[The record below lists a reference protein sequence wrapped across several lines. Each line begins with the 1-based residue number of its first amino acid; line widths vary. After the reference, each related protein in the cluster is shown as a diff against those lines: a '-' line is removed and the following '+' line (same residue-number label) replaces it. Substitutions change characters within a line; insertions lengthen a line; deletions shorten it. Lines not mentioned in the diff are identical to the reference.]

1 MQMEDV
7 IDAASLKELADLRAA
22 SEASSKQLDALK
34 QEQAKRDFNDAV
46 RNLVG
51 SPSDWVSQ
59 AARNAAIEL
68 ITRSGDLVIETG
80 RLTVIDGQGGL
91 VVGSNGLM
99 SPAEYLE
106 KFRAENPGFAKSS
119 AGHQVTASENPKTSD
134 THLRRL
140 FGKHSEGKYANTF
153 ANQFPAE
160 YKRLKVIAK
169 AQRLL

>member
-1 MQMEDV
+1 MTIENV
-7 IDAASLKELADLRAA
+7 ADAAELKELADYRTAI
-22 SEASSKQLDALK
+22 EASSKEIEAMK
-34 QEQAKRDFNDAV
+34 QEKSKRDFNDAM

-51 SPSDWVSQ
+51 SPGDWVSQ
-59 AARNAAIEL
+59 SARNAAIEL
-68 ITRSGDLVIETG
+68 MTKSGDLVLENG

-99 SPAEYLE
+99 SSTEYLE
-106 KFRAENPGFAKSS
+106 KFRSDNPWFVKS
-119 AGHQVTASENPKTSD
+119 AGHQVTASEDPKTSD

-160 YKRLKVIAK
+160 YKRLKVLAK
-169 AQRLL
+169 EQGLV